1 MKKIK
6 LTKLIA
12 SSLIVISVLGLNPI
26 AASAEWKQSNTN
38 WWYTEGSSWATG
50 WKEIDG
56 KWYYFN
62 SDGYMAHDTEIEG
75 FKLGSDGSWMQN
87 TVLAT
92 VGDEKITK
100 DDLDKVMNQ
109 YDDKLKKQYGND
121 YATND
126 KVKDQILAQKKKL
139 LDNLVT
145 GKILVKKA
153 TDLNL
158 KPSDDVINKQID
170 DQINQY
176 KAQYPEEGQWESVL
190 EQNSLTED
198 QLKESLKTQI
208 ITNAV
213 QDDMVK
219 DLAVTDDEIQTYY
232 DANKDSKYSVGAG
245 ATVAHILV
253 ADEETAKSLKAKL
266 DAGADFATLAKEN
279 STDPGSKDKGGSLGF
294 VPYNS
299 TQLVPEFV
307 AGFKDLKEG
316 EVSQPVKSQFGYHII
331 KATGLKQAEVTPLDK
346 VKDEIKAA
354 VLQQKQSDTFTN
366 KIAGWKTELKVKT
379 YEDKI

>member
-1 MKKIK
+1 LKKLK
-6 LTKLIA
+6 KLIA
-12 SSLIVISVLGLNPI
+12 TI
-26 AASAEWKQSNTN
+26 AILTIAVSAMGCK
-38 WWYTEGSSWATG
+38 
-50 WKEIDG
+50 
-56 KWYYFN
+56 
-62 SDGYMAHDTEIEG
+62 MIE
-75 FKLGSDGSWMQN
+75 KTPEAIQK

-92 VGDEKITK
+92 VGNEKITK
-100 DDLDKVMNQ
+100 GDFDKEMSKSDAQ
-109 YDDKLKKQYGND
+109 LKQQLGND

-126 KVKDQILAQKKKL
+126 KVKDQLTKMKKQQ
-139 LDNLVT
+139 LDNMVT
-145 GKILVKKA
+145 KKILLQEA
-153 TDLNL
+153 TKLNL
-158 KPSDDVINKQID
+158 KPSDDDINKQID
-170 DQINQY
+170 DQVNKI
-176 KAQYPEEGQWESVL
+176 KAQYPEEGQFASAL
-190 EQNSLTED
+190 EQNGLTED
-198 QLKESLKTQI
+198 QLKEALKNQI

-213 QDDMVK
+213 QDDIVK
-219 DLAVTDDEIQTYY
+219 DVAVTDDDIQTYY
-232 DANKDSKYSVGAG
+232 DTNKDAKYSVGAG